1 LYGVLLILPFTVDEN
16 EIINRVANST
26 LTTFN
31 LEELAPS
38 GELAEV
44 DLKELLFQGLI
55 VREKDLRNFIKV
67 HDWKQY
73 QKKNVAVYCSVDA
86 VIPTWAYMLLSIAL
100 QPFANRVVFG
110 DRQVLITQLFK
121 EALDR
126 VDWEKFRDAKV
137 VIKGCSDVH
146 VPESAY
152 VEAASRL
159 RPLAASI
166 LYGEPCSTVPLY
178 KRPK

>member
-1 LYGVLLILPFTVDEN
+1 MDQN
-16 EIINRVANST
+16 EIVNRVANSS
-26 LTTFN
+26 LVTFN
-31 LEELAPS
+31 LEELSPS
-38 GELAEV
+38 GEHAEV
-44 DLKELLFQGLI
+44 DIKNLLYQNLI
-55 VREKDLRNFIKV
+55 LREKDLREFIKN
-67 HDWKQY
+67 HDWRQY
-73 QKKNVAVYCSVDA
+73 ENKNVAIHCSADA
-86 VIPTWAYMLLSIAL
+86 IIPTWAYMLIGIAL
-100 QPFANRVVFG
+100 QPYAKLIVFG
-110 DRQVLITQLFK
+110 NLEALTTQLFK
-121 EALDR
+121 DALDH

-152 VEAASRL
+152 VEASARL